1 MKYTQIQRQTGH
13 SAGFLLV
20 DDRSHDSGREEL
32 RELACWK
39 RTDARNRLEAA
50 PLVLDHRKM
59 AGDEQARRRAAVHG
73 AAATQS
79 TRERLKG
86 TGKKPCS
93 PGTRRAAQKRRGRLG
108 GDDIDDGLRRTK
120 LGETGTAAN

>member
-1 MKYTQIQRQTGH
+1 MTRNTPV
-13 SAGFLLV
+13 AVPLLL
-20 DDRSHDSGREEL
+20 GR
-32 RELACWK
+32 
-39 RTDARNRLEAA
+39 
-50 PLVLDHRKM
+50 RKM

-79 TRERLKG
+79 KRERLKG

-108 GDDIDDGLRRTK
+108 GDDIDDELRRTE
-120 LGETGTAAN
+120 LGKTETAANCGLPGTIPSA